1 MTEHPKRGL
10 ETRPL
15 RTFSLKTSGTT
26 RVHIVRIVREHKDE
40 TVNIC
45 SDLKPLSK
53 YSPVMLHLSP
63 ATRILSENPA
73 QSHKDTYAQTTD
85 FELFFQNSSIIHGNL
100 SLKNN
105 GQFIQK
111 QT

>member
-10 ETRPL
+10 VTRPL
-15 RTFSLKTSGTT
+15 RTFSLKTSSTT
-26 RVHIVRIVREHKDE
+26 WVQILRIVREHKDE

-53 YSPVMLHLSP
+53 YSPAMLHLSS

-73 QSHKDTYAQTTD
+73 QSHKDTYTQTT
-85 FELFFQNSSIIHGNL
+85 EI
-100 SLKNN
+100 
-105 GQFIQK
+105 
-111 QT
+111 

>member
-26 RVHIVRIVREHKDE
+26 WVHIVRIVREHKDE

-63 ATRILSENPA
+63 ATRILNENPVKRQEYVFTQA
-73 QSHKDTYAQTTD
+73 GENCD
-85 FELFFQNSSIIHGNL
+85 FHPTFQHIRPRYCVPKCIP
-100 SLKNN
+100 
-105 GQFIQK
+105 IMRV
-111 QT
+111 